1 MTAPGQHARPRRFP
15 ASAAPVRQGPGARR
29 ALLTLAWLVPLG
41 VLGQAALAGQALYVS
56 PELFGLH
63 GGLGHGVLLLAVVT
77 AALAWIVGSSRPA
90 AALASLAVIALIGQT
105 GLGYV
110 GHRSRVALASS
121 LHIPLGV
128 AILGLTV
135 AVAVLV
141 TVSRRPAVD
150 AERDGL
156 DGPGVG

>member
-1 MTAPGQHARPRRFP
+1 MTAPGQHARPSRFP
-15 ASAAPVRQGPGARR
+15 ASAAPVRQGRGAGR
-29 ALLTLAWLVPLG
+29 ALLALAWLVPLG
-41 VLGQAALAGQALYVS
+41 VLGQAAIAGQALYVS
-56 PELFGLH
+56 PDLFGLH
-63 GGLGHGVLLLAVVT
+63 GGLGHGVMLLALVT

-128 AILGLTV
+128 TILGLTV

-141 TVSRRPAVD
+141 TISRRQAVGV
-150 AERDGL
+150 ERDDL
-156 DGPGVG
+156 DRPAAG